1 MPRTHY
7 TGQSV
12 GLRTDE
18 RIELPSNNHFTE
30 KTAGNL
36 SKTAALK
43 GLTRVAGNVYIN
55 NSTKDMWS
63 VRGGKLMRLTGMEVD
78 NGETLKITISA
89 NPQEDLENIMDDL
102 TF

>member
-1 MPRTHY
+1 MPRTYY

-30 KTAGNL
+30 KTAANL

-43 GLTRVAGNVYIN
+43 GLTRIAGNVYIN
-55 NSTKDMWS
+55 NSSKDMWS
-63 VRGGKLMRLTGMEVD
+63 VKGGKLIRLTGLEVD
-78 NGETLKITISA
+78 NGESIKITIT
-89 NPQEDLENIMDDL
+89 NPEQDLENIMDDL